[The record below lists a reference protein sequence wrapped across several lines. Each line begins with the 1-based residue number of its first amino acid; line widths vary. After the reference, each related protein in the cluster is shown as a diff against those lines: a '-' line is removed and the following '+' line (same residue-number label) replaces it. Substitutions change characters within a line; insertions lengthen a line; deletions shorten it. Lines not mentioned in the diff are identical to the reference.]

1 MMFFGWLVPV
11 ILFVFGGMWFFNN
24 NGANRGG
31 NFNNGSAG
39 STPSTQKTP
48 REILQ
53 DRYARGEIDQGQY
66 EQMSKTLTQ

>member
-1 MMFFGWLVPV
+1 
-11 ILFVFGGMWFFNN
+11 MWFFNN

-31 NFNNGSAG
+31 NFNNSSAG
-39 STPSTQKTP
+39 STPRTQKTP